1 MSSILEIQIIA
12 MNIAV
17 ACSLV
22 GCFLVLRN
30 MAMISDAISHTL
42 LLGIVLGYFVV
53 NDINSPILIIG
64 ATLIGVITVYVIEL
78 LVKSNLISKDA
89 SIGIVFSLFFSIAI
103 ILISLYARTIHLD
116 TDSVL
121 LGELVFAPFDRLI
134 MFGVDIGAK
143 SMYVSGLLVV
153 INSFVIALFY
163 KEFKL
168 CTFDETLAKTV
179 GIKVV
184 MFHYL
189 LMSLTSLT
197 AVGSFNTA
205 GSILVV
211 AFMVGPA
218 NIAYLMT
225 NNLKYMILMS
235 MIIGMVCSVV
245 GFNLA
250 YLFDVSIAG
259 MIAVV
264 IGVVFILVFTIL
276 QIKKIIANLCK
287 H

>member
-218 NIAYLMT
+218 NIAYIMT